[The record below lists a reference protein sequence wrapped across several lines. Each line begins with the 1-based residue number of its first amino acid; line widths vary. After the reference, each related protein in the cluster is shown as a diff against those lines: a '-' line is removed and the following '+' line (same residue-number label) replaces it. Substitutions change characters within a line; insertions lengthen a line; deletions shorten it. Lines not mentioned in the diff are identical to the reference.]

1 MRQLKI
7 TQQITSRETIS
18 MNKYLQEIGAI
29 PLLSL
34 DEEQNLPAKIQAGDP
49 KALKRFVEGNL
60 RFVISVAKQ
69 HQAMC
74 PSEKLDDLVSSG
86 NVGLIKAAH
95 LFDVS
100 RGFKFI
106 SYAVWWV
113 RQSIMDH
120 INEHTKPLRLPLN
133 KVTLI
138 NRVKKAS
145 NALEQRLQRNPSSLE
160 IADYMNE
167 LERDNPKPTKIPPIE
182 MTAELVEETMAIGGS
197 FSSLDVPIG
206 EEGDNT
212 TLHDI
217 IPGTSSYD
225 VNKTMTQKDLQDTLL
240 KVMQKKLSPR
250 EQDVIGYF
258 FGAFGKQQKTLD
270 EIGYTMD
277 LTRERVRQIKEQAL
291 RKMKFNSARE
301 ELKEYL

>member
-18 MNKYLQEIGAI
+18 MTKYLQEIGTF
-29 PLLSL
+29 PLLTL
-34 DEEQNLPAKIQAGDP
+34 DEEQTLPAKIQAGDAR
-49 KALKRFVEGNL
+49 ALKRFIEGNL

-69 HQAMC
+69 HISSS
-74 PSEKLDDLVSSG
+74 PGEKFDDLVGAG
-86 NVGLIKAAH
+86 NVGLLKAAH
-95 LFDVS
+95 RFDVT

-113 RQSIMDH
+113 RQSIMEHVNENSKH
-120 INEHTKPLRLPLN
+120 IRLPLN
-133 KVTLI
+133 KTTII
-138 NRVKKAS
+138 NKVKRATS
-145 NALEQRLQRNPSSLE
+145 TLEQRLQRHPSAYE
-160 IADYMNE
+160 IAEYMNE
-167 LERDNPKPTKIPPIE
+167 LALEKESKEPEQTQESIE
-182 MTAELVEETMAIGGS
+182 EILAIGGS
-197 FSSLDVPIG
+197 YFSLDVPIG

-217 IPGTSSYD
+217 IPGQSEYD
-225 VNKTMTQKDLQDTLL
+225 VNQTMKQKDLQDTLL
-240 KVMQKKLSPR
+240 KVMKKKLSPR
-250 EQDVIGYF
+250 EQDIIGYF
-258 FGAFGKQQKTLD
+258 FGAFGKEQRTLD
-270 EIGYTMD
+270 EISEKMD